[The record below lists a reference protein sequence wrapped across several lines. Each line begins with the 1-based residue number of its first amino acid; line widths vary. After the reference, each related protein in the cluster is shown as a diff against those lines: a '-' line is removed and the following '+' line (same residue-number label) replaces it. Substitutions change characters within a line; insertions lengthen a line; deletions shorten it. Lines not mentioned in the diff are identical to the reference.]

1 MLKLMGKKIFTIL
14 RSKLFFFILETFAYV
29 YMVLIFQEENQ
40 ESLCEELLKKWEQ
53 FFGEKTKSE
62 DKSSG
67 ELNKLSRDTS
77 L

>member
-1 MLKLMGKKIFTIL
+1 
-14 RSKLFFFILETFAYV
+14 
-29 YMVLIFQEENQ
+29 MVLLFQEENQ

-67 ELNKLSRDTS
+67 ELNKLSGDTS